1 MKHVEV
7 VEKGANINE
16 AVNQFADK
24 GFEKNEVYVFTYD
37 KKNSKNLTEVTNTN
51 IIRLSEE
58 GPLHSAPSLFLT
70 REDELRTKMAS
81 LGLSKDETKNM
92 KKS

>member
-7 VEKGANINE
+7 VENGANINE

-37 KKNSKNLTEVTNTN
+37 KENSKNLTEVTDTN

-58 GPLHSAPSLFLT
+58 GPLHSAASLF
-70 REDELRTKMAS
+70 
-81 LGLSKDETKNM
+81 
-92 KKS
+92 